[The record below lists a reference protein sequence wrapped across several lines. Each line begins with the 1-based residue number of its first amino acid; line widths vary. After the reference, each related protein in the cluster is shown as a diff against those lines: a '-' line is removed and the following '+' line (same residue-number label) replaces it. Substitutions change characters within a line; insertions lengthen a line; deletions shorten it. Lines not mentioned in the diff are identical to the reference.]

1 LPEEALEYSFA
12 AEDVDGAARLVRKL
26 YVPADRQSRI
36 ASLQRWF
43 RWLDERGAIE
53 EETLPAF

>member
-1 LPEEALEYSFA
+1 
-12 AEDVDGAARLVRKL
+12 VDGAARLVRKL